1 MHSVVETPTYLADAK
16 QAGMDAEER
25 QAVVTYVSVNPQ
37 AGDMMAGTG
46 GARKFRFKR
55 PGTGKSGGYR
65 VVFYYGGDDV
75 PLFLLN
81 VFTKGDRANLSKAE
95 CNELRVIL
103 AKMAQIYREG
113 VKA

>member
-1 MHSVVETPTYLADAK
+1 MHAVIETPTYLADAK
-16 QAGMDAEER
+16 EAGMSTEER
-25 QAVVTYVSVNPQ
+25 EGVVTFLSANRQ

-46 GARKFRFKR
+46 GARKVRFKR

-65 VVFYYGGDDV
+65 IVFYYGGDDV

-95 CNELRVIL
+95 CNQLRGIL
-103 AKMAQIYREG
+103 AKMAQTYREG